1 MDTHSFSS
9 QVEVLSVTD
18 SGRRRR
24 WSAAEK
30 IRIVEESLSRP
41 RSVAL
46 TARRHDISRSLLTR
60 WRKDYREGL
69 LGIEPAPTFAPVMIA
84 AEPAPVA
91 ASPAAELESCQRRSK
106 IGPRGG
112 AKLGHFGFAGD
123 ARGGRRPVIRALHVA
138 GG

>member
-1 MDTHSFSS
+1 MDSHSFSS
-9 QVEVLSVTD
+9 QIEVLSVTD

-46 TARRHDISRSLLTR
+46 TARRHDISRALLAR

-69 LGIEPAPTFAPVMIA
+69 LGNKLALTFAPVMIA
-84 AEPAPVA
+84 AGPAPVA
-91 ASPAAELESCQRRSK
+91 APPAAELESS
-106 IGPRGG
+106 G
-112 AKLGHFGFAGD
+112 AVTVAITLVNGRHIVVPAEIDPALLG
-123 ARGGRRPVIRALHVA
+123 RLLPVLDGA
-138 GG
+138 